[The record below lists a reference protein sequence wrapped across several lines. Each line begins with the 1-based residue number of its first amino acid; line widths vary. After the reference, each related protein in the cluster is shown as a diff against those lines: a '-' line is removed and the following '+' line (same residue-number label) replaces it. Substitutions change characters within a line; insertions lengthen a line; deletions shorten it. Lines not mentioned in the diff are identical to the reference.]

1 MNRELSAILMALTA
15 TAAMLLS
22 GVARGDAPFRCG
34 SKIITAG
41 MTMADVRSYCGEP
54 TTRKTEVVDVR
65 AGPRVVGKTL
75 RHTWTYESYSTGNRV
90 LEFDE
95 DRLVSIR

>member
-1 MNRELSAILMALTA
+1 MGKLFGPALGILAAAL
-15 TAAMLLS
+15 AA
-22 GVARGDAPFRCG
+22 AAWADAPFRCG
-34 SKIITAG
+34 SKIISAG
-41 MTMADVRSYCGEP
+41 MTMAEVREHCGEP
-54 TTRKTEVVDVR
+54 ASKKSEEIDVR

-75 RHTWTYESYSTGNRV
+75 RYTWTYESYSTGTRV